1 MSFIISA
8 PFLMHSLATFDLK
21 VSIEILRFGVIF
33 LTISIVGINLS
44 NSVFSETGI
53 EPGLDDEA
61 PISIIFAPSCS
72 IFLICFSILS
82 FVINFPPS

>member
-1 MSFIISA
+1 MFK
-8 PFLMHSLATFDLK
+8 LMLLCTEMFTD
-21 VSIEILRFGVIF
+21 F

-61 PISIIFAPSCS
+61 PISNEINRFQFPHLLLPIFRN
-72 IFLICFSILS
+72 FERRFS
-82 FVINFPPS
+82 V